1 MSQKALSRWLYAI
14 IILVALCM
22 AAVYTVIV
30 PSPHL
35 GILGEAYASSPLR
48 VPFMIFFALTA
59 LPIIPALIYAWLIA
73 RNIGLDN
80 SFSKA
85 NASHLRAISILAAV
99 DGVYYLIG
107 NLVFFLIAWGEAD
120 IPYLQIVLALFAF
133 IVSVAAAALSHL
145 VLKAAELQEQSDLT
159 I

>member
-1 MSQKALSRWLYAI
+1 MSQKALSRWLFAI
-14 IILVALCM
+14 IILVAVCM
-22 AAVYTVIV
+22 AAIYLVIV

-35 GILGEAYASSPLR
+35 GILGEAYAVSPLR
-48 VPFMIFFALTA
+48 LPFVIFFCLTA
-59 LPIIPALIYAWLIA
+59 LPIALALVYAWLIA

-107 NLVFFLIAWGEAD
+107 NLIFFLIAWGKAD
-120 IPYLQIVLALFAF
+120 IPYLQIVLALFAL

>member
-1 MSQKALSRWLYAI
+1 MSQKALSRWLFAI
-14 IILVALCM
+14 IILVAVCM
-22 AAVYTVIV
+22 AAIYLVIV

-35 GILGEAYASSPLR
+35 GILGEAYAASPLR
-48 VPFMIFFALTA
+48 LPFVIFFCLTA
-59 LPIIPALIYAWLIA
+59 LPIALALVYAWLIA

-107 NLVFFLIAWGEAD
+107 NLVFSSSRGARRTSPICRSSSRSSLSSSRSPRR
-120 IPYLQIVLALFAF
+120 PYRIWSSRPRSCRNRA
-133 IVSVAAAALSHL
+133 I
-145 VLKAAELQEQSDLT
+145 
-159 I
+159 